1 MYEISLSV
9 TSVSVCHLFE
19 FPGQM
24 YTDNMVTDNS
34 IPVLKNK
41 Q

>member
-24 YTDNMVTDNS
+24 YTDNS
-34 IPVLKNK
+34 FPVLKNK